1 MEKEIQELKKRIGF
15 LEKQVQNKQLQ
26 SSNILRLSLIFII
39 VLVTLLILIGIFQF
53 ITLNQLTYR
62 GMLVQLHPGA
72 VCHLV
77 AASSGIMLVQG

>member
-26 SSNILRLSLIFII
+26 SSNILRLSLTFIT

-53 ITLNQLTYR
+53 IPPPTN
-62 GMLVQLHPGA
+62 
-72 VCHLV
+72 
-77 AASSGIMLVQG
+77 

>member
-26 SSNILRLSLIFII
+26 SSNILRLSLTFIT

-53 ITLNQLTYR
+53 ITPQPIELTGNY
-62 GMLVQLHPGA
+62 GLINK
-72 VCHLV
+72 
-77 AASSGIMLVQG
+77 AAADRRIDCSFC

>member
-26 SSNILRLSLIFII
+26 SSNILRLSLTFIT

-53 ITLNQLTYR
+53 IAPQPIELTGSLTEQLLYT
-62 GMLVQLHPGA
+62 
-72 VCHLV
+72 
-77 AASSGIMLVQG
+77 

>member
-26 SSNILRLSLIFII
+26 SSNILRLSLTFIT

-53 ITLNQLTYR
+53 I
-62 GMLVQLHPGA
+62 
-72 VCHLV
+72 
-77 AASSGIMLVQG
+77 

>member
-26 SSNILRLSLIFII
+26 SSNILRLSLTIII

-53 ITLNQLTYR
+53 ITPNQLN
-62 GMLVQLHPGA
+62 
-72 VCHLV
+72 
-77 AASSGIMLVQG
+77 

>member
-26 SSNILRLSLIFII
+26 SSDILRLSLTFIT

-53 ITLNQLTYR
+53 ITPQPIELT
-62 GMLVQLHPGA
+62 GNVSTIKDKKA
-72 VCHLV
+72 VGQYDRL
-77 AASSGIMLVQG
+77 LFR